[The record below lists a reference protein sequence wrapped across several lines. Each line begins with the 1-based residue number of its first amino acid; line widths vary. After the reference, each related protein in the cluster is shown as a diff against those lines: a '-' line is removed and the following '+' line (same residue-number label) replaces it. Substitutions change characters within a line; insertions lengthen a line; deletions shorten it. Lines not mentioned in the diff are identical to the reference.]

1 MFGRR
6 RRELAPGPDERG
18 AEPGPPAPVSLDALL
33 AAVVAEHLDGAE
45 VEEGTAR
52 VVSPELTV
60 LCHVPGVTDLGR
72 QRQAA
77 CFFQL
82 SGGRLGGTPVFTS
95 VPGYGPSEQ
104 EAVAQGGHSLAG
116 LVSALLG
123 AIAGREPAA
132 AHPVVRCQVELDGR
146 RFGLVVAGL
155 DRGSAGPDGSA
166 RLAELREALG
176 GTPFLLPPLIGD
188 VGCLPLLQG
197 DDAALVSLFVAQWPS
212 SRTVELKVHGA
223 DWTTTG
229 LLDEPVELPA
239 GVEAA
244 LLRELAM
251 LVPLDPPA
259 PMTREAVQRTLG
271 GLAERRAPRQA
282 AGWQGWAVHGGRLGR
297 VLDDEQLAAVEAGT
311 GPLPDDVRDFLRR
324 VAGPGAG
331 PGYGLL
337 PLQRV
342 GDVVPLAHA
351 GCGNAWVL
359 ALEGE
364 RRGTVWLDA
373 SGSAGETTQVASS
386 FTEWFADWL
395 DAAVRDTGPWLQYDV
410 RGCSPVSVMSQV
422 LDARSEHAAAAG
434 EPEPTSLAGL
444 PDGAISTVGDATY
457 LPHGPMD
464 PCHGCVS
471 LAGSLGLA
479 PTVFA
484 PGLLMG
490 ATG

>member
-6 RRELAPGPDERG
+6 REPPGPDGHGREPER
-18 AEPGPPAPVSLDALL
+18 PAPVSHDALL
-33 AAVVAEHLDGAE
+33 AAVVAQHLDGAQ
-45 VEEGTAR
+45 VVEGTAR
-52 VVSPELTV
+52 VVGPELTV
-60 LCHVPGVTDLGR
+60 LCHVPVVTDLGR

-82 SGGRLGGTPVFTS
+82 SGGRLGSTPVFTS
-95 VPGYGPSEQ
+95 VPGYGPSEE

-123 AIAGREPAA
+123 AIAGREPSA
-132 AHPVVRCQVELDGR
+132 AHPVVRCQVVLDGR

-155 DRGSAGPDGSA
+155 DRGPAGPDA
-166 RLAELREALG
+166 VVRLGEFREALG

-229 LLDEPVELPA
+229 LLDDPVGLA
-239 GVEAA
+239 SGDDAA

-259 PMTREAVQRTLG
+259 PVTREAVQRTLD
-271 GLAERRAPRQA
+271 GLAERRTPRQA
-282 AGWQGWAVHGGRLGR
+282 AGWQGWTVHGGRLGP
-297 VLDDEQLAAVEAGT
+297 VLDHEQLAAVEAGT
-311 GPLPDDVRDFLRR
+311 GPLPNDVRDFLLR

-337 PLQRV
+337 PLRRA

-359 ALEGE
+359 ALEGQ

-386 FTEWFADWL
+386 FTEWFTDWL

-410 RGCSPVSVMSQV
+410 RGCSPVSAMSRA
-422 LDARSEHAAAAG
+422 LTARSDHAAAAG
-434 EPEPTSLAGL
+434 EPEPTSLVGM
-444 PDGAISTVGDATY
+444 PDGAICTVGEATY

-490 ATG
+490 AR